1 MQWRCY
7 WYYNIHRCNPGTR
20 KTKIIIINKR
30 HLYGAG
36 KTARVGPSWWA
47 RGQPLE
53 ALIDQVN
60 VNVPFSSI
68 RPIYRGIPHA
78 VWHMNYSFRIF
89 QSCSV
94 NTSFCTIYNKTRLQ
108 RVLESTCIHLYI
120 SVSIIS
126 CRIYTKVSI
135 ISVVLMYLWSTCIA
149 CRRQSTC
156 NYTMYYIPTGT
167 HHRGTSLVGR
177 YSVLKGC
184 PICFR
189 YYN

>member
-20 KTKIIIINKR
+20 KTKIIINKR

-126 CRIYTKVSI
+126 VVFIPRYQLSLSYWCICDPRVLRVGDNLRAIILCTIYPQVLI
-135 ISVVLMYLWSTCIA
+135 IGVRPW
-149 CRRQSTC
+149 
-156 NYTMYYIPTGT
+156 
-167 HHRGTSLVGR
+167 
-177 YSVLKGC
+177 
-184 PICFR
+184 
-189 YYN
+189 